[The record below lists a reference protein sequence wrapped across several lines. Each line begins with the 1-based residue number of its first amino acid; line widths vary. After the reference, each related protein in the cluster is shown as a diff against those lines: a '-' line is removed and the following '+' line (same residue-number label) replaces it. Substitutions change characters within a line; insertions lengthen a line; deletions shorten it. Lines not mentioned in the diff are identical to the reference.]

1 MCESMCQRQRV
12 SDDACK
18 YLCVGDIFSFVMEDF
33 LRLRSHDDR
42 LMSKASG
49 CFFEAFTQGWL
60 KTNWMDIIIVLLI
73 MNFCLSD
80 ALNEKTTFGQKR
92 IALPALFISFHVLAA
107 RDGGRWH
114 QLVNVTVAIRVFQI
128 MREPF

>member
-1 MCESMCQRQRV
+1 MRERENGTDQLYLCDVVACACERVCESMCQRRRV

-49 CFFEAFTQGWL
+49 CFFEAFTLGWL

-92 IALPALFISFHVLAA
+92 IVLPALFISLP
-107 RDGGRWH
+107 RSWC
-114 QLVNVTVAIRVFQI
+114 
-128 MREPF
+128 

>member
-1 MCESMCQRQRV
+1 M
-12 SDDACK
+12 
-18 YLCVGDIFSFVMEDF
+18 
-33 LRLRSHDDR
+33 RLRSHDDR

-49 CFFEAFTQGWL
+49 FFEAFTQGWL

-80 ALNEKTTFGQKR
+80 ALNEKTTFGQKQ
-92 IALPALFISFHVLAA
+92 IALPALFISFHVLGA

-114 QLVNVTVAIRVFQI
+114 QLVNATVTIHKGVSNNSRTILKDASSNLLGKLKKVATIGESSI
-128 MREPF
+128 HYY

>member
-1 MCESMCQRQRV
+1 MCQRQRV

-18 YLCVGDIFSFVMEDF
+18 YLCVCDVFSFVMEDF

-49 CFFEAFTQGWL
+49 FFEAFTQGWL

-80 ALNEKTTFGQKR
+80 ALNEKTTFGQKQ

-107 RDGGRWH
+107 RDGGMAPIIKCHRY
-114 QLVNVTVAIRVFQI
+114 NS
-128 MREPF
+128 